1 LPQHAVAGAILPS
14 SIAYT
19 RVGATLV
26 QPEWIG
32 CDLGSYRMRLA
43 ETAVERLRSVLA
55 GHAAIQPPMDSLPMH
70 PLRLTLAG

>member
-14 SIAYT
+14 SLPDTRIAGT
-19 RVGATLV
+19 RV
-26 QPEWIG
+26 QPDWIG